1 MGATPGCILV
11 PFLCIF
17 LVSSF
22 VVANVNQVDDDEEF
36 LPHPLHFKVLRHW
49 ITGKHYMDG
58 FVNNHVPGTGG
69 GGNQGG
75 GAGSGRRFIDK
86 IIKLLKFWKLK

>member
-17 LVSSF
+17 LVSGL
-22 VVANVNQVDDDEEF
+22 VVANVSQADDDEEF
-36 LPHPLHFKVLRHW
+36 LPYPLHFKVLRHW
-49 ITGKHYMDG
+49 ITGKGYLGG
-58 FVNNHVPGTGG
+58 FVKKHVQGTGG

-86 IIKLLKFWKLK
+86 IIKLLEFLKLK

>member
-17 LVSSF
+17 LVSGL
-22 VVANVNQVDDDEEF
+22 VVANVSQVDDDEEF
-36 LPHPLHFKVLRHW
+36 LPHPFHFKVSRHW
-49 ITGKHYMDG
+49 ITGRGYLGGIVK
-58 FVNNHVPGTGG
+58 NLVPRTGG

-75 GAGSGRRFIDK
+75 GAGSGRRFMDK
-86 IIKLLKFWKLK
+86 IIKLLKFLKLK